1 MGKLFDTVVKHKF
14 FSNKS
19 SLKVKSCTIFYHKG
33 TGYNLRKVPK
43 GKKVRHHFF
52 SKEVSGCG
60 GLGSFMFLRNL
71 K

>member
-19 SLKVKSCTIFYHKG
+19 SLKVKSCTFYHKG
-33 TGYNLRKVPK
+33 RYNLRKVPK
-43 GKKVRHHFF
+43 GEKSKASFF
-52 SKEVSGCG
+52 TKEVSGSE
-60 GLGSFMFLRNL
+60 LHSFLILRNF

>member
-19 SLKVKSCTIFYHKG
+19 SLKVKSCTFFYHKG

-43 GKKVRHHFF
+43 GKKVRHLFF
-52 SKEVSGCG
+52 QRKSVVVVGFIPS
-60 GLGSFMFLRNL
+60 
-71 K
+71 